1 MRGSQFLAALQNQMS
16 FRNFTVWKDTMTQHC
31 HITHQNPRRQRAV
44 DTGAAMDASDN
55 TTAAGPTADVAEIIR
70 LNKEGM
76 GKKKI
81 ARALSVP
88 TPRWFMPCSPPT
100 A

>member
-1 MRGSQFLAALQNQMS
+1 
-16 FRNFTVWKDTMTQHC
+16 MTQHC
-31 HITHQNPRRQRAV
+31 HITHRKILAASALL